1 MKNKILSFVLG
12 LAGAILVVASLYFAI
27 SYFSYIG
34 KAIIDFLAANNV
46 ENLTSCGIVIPSAF
60 MDIRD
65 MFPATI
71 LPMLYLGIPLLLV
84 AISALMFGS
93 GYFYGKHSIEN
104 EAETHRKREEHIQSE
119 VDRRIAMKS
128 PAAQPPK
135 PQEKPAYKPP
145 APQKK

>member
-12 LAGAILVVASLYFAI
+12 LVGAILVIASLYFAI

-93 GYFYGKHSIEN
+93 GYFYGKHSMES
-104 EAETHRKREEHIQSE
+104 EAEARREREEHIQRE
-119 VDRRIAMKS
+119 VEKRTGVK
-128 PAAQPPK
+128 PPVAQPPK
-135 PQEKPAYKPP
+135 PQEKPAYKPSSQ
-145 APQKK
+145 QKK

>member
-12 LAGAILVVASLYFAI
+12 LAGAVLVVASLYFAI

-46 ENLTSCGIVIPSAF
+46 ENLTSCGIVVPSAF

-93 GYFYGKHSIEN
+93 GYFYGKHAMDS
-104 EAETHRKREEHIQSE
+104 EAEALRKREEHIQSE
-119 VDRRIAMKS
+119 VDRRTGT
-128 PAAQPPK
+128 
-135 PQEKPAYKPP
+135 KPP
-145 APQKK
+145 AQPAKPPEKSKKA

>member
-12 LAGAILVVASLYFAI
+12 LVGAILVLASLYFAI

-65 MFPATI
+65 LFPTTI

-84 AISALMFGS
+84 AISFIMFGS
-93 GYFYGKHSIEN
+93 GYFYGKHSMEN
-104 EAETHRKREEHIQSE
+104 EAEAHRQREEHIQRE
-119 VDRRIAMKS
+119 VERRTGGK
-128 PAAQPPK
+128 PPVQPPK
-135 PQEKPAYKPP
+135 PPEKPASKPP
-145 APQKK
+145 LPQKE

>member
-12 LAGAILVVASLYFAI
+12 LVGAILVVASLYFAI

-34 KAIIDFLAANNV
+34 KAIIDFLAANNM
-46 ENLTSCGIVIPSAF
+46 ENLTSCGIVIPSAL

-65 MFPATI
+65 LFPTTI

-93 GYFYGKHSIEN
+93 GYFYGKHSMES
-104 EAETHRKREEHIQSE
+104 EAEAHRQREEHIQRE
-119 VDRRIAMKS
+119 VERRTGS
-128 PAAQPPK
+128 
-135 PQEKPAYKPP
+135 KPP
-145 APQKK
+145 AQPASKSQVPPKKA